1 MTTAEMM
8 TAVRDLM
15 GEDSVTATQVS
26 PTQVLSFLNAR
37 MAELCAD
44 TDANVSAW
52 YTDTVSGQSDYS
64 VPPEYTGVEKI
75 VFCDEQQGKWWL
87 TKCEVEDLDPTLV
100 PGPPHQF
107 AVWGANVS
115 GDHSSI
121 FILDSIPDF
130 TAAPPSGVPGNLQ
143 CFGRQYA
150 KLMVSGGQGP
160 EVDLREQWTVIYGA
174 VASCFLRFAEGSP
187 TCLQLADRWEAK
199 WERGKKQAMDRVAV
213 DVRSPRRA
221 VDSMG
226 YSRGR
231 W

>member
-1 MTTAEMM
+1 MVTS
-8 TAVRDLM
+8 VRDLM
-15 GEDSVTATQVS
+15 GEDSTTATQVTS
-26 PTQVLSFLNAR
+26 AQILNFLNNR

-52 YTDTVSGQSDYS
+52 YTTTVSGQSDYS

-75 VFCDEQQGKWWL
+75 QFCDEVMGKQWL
-87 TKCEVEDLDPTLV
+87 TKCEVEDLDPALP
-100 PGPPHQF
+100 PGAPHQF

-115 GDHSSI
+115 GDHQTI
-121 FILDSIPDF
+121 FILDHIPDF
-130 TAAPPSGVPGNLQ
+130 TATLTAEMPVGNLQ

-150 KLMVSGGQGP
+150 KTMVSGGQGP
-160 EVDLREQWTVIYGA
+160 EVDLREQWTVVYGA

-187 TCLQLADRWEAK
+187 ACLALADRWEAK
-199 WERGKKQAMDRVAV
+199 WERGKKEAMNRVAV

-221 VDSMG
+221 VDTMG